1 MIPVPPMRPLPQ
13 MPNGGAS
20 PATAPHTDYRELV
33 ERIPAVSYTAEFGS
47 TCAWHFVSPQVE
59 QLLGFS
65 VEDWTS
71 DPGLWFRLIHED
83 DQETV
88 LAAEARTYA
97 EGVPFSCEY
106 RLLDRK
112 GDEVW
117 VRDDAVVRVDEDG
130 GRVLQGIMLDITPQK
145 RAEERLLY
153 LADHDSLTGLFN
165 RRRFFRELDS
175 YLAWS
180 ERHGDPGAVLL
191 LDVDRLKEVNDSF
204 GHEAGDELLKQVA
217 VLLAGRVR
225 QTDAVARLGGDE
237 FVVLLR
243 GLLPAQAR
251 ELAREI
257 PDLLAQTPVRI
268 GDTSIT
274 ASTSVGIALI
284 EAGRG
289 QQADSVVREAD
300 AAMYRSKAGRAVG
313 AAARDPERDRRGDLD
328 AASNGNEPES
338 ELEALILSVEQN
350 LNENTRIRDE
360 LRDRYGG
367 ALPNFVASLLA
378 QMDEQA
384 ARALHTLDRVRA
396 SERR

>member
-1 MIPVPPMRPLPQ
+1 MPPSSQ
-13 MPNGGAS
+13 SAPNGAHQ
-20 PATAPHTDYRELV
+20 PANARDTDYRQLV

-47 TCAWHFVSPQVE
+47 TCVWHFVSPQVE

-65 VEDWTS
+65 VEEWTA
-71 DPGLWFRLIHED
+71 DPGLWFRLIHPE
-83 DQETV
+83 DQENV
-88 LAAEARTYA
+88 LAAEGRTFG

-106 RLLDRK
+106 RLLDR
-112 GDEVW
+112 DNNEVW

-130 GRVLQGIMLDITPQK
+130 GRVLQGVMLDITAQK

-153 LADHDSLTGLFN
+153 LADHDSLTGIYN

-191 LDVDRLKEVNDSF
+191 LDVDRLKEINDTF
-204 GHEAGDELLKQVA
+204 GHEAGDELLKHVA
-217 VLLAGRVR
+217 ALLVRRVR

-257 PDLLAQTPVRI
+257 PELLSRSPVRV
-268 GDTSIT
+268 GDQAIT

-284 EAGRG
+284 ESGKG
-289 QQADSVVREAD
+289 QEADTVVREAD
-300 AAMYRSKAGRAVG
+300 ASMYRVKAGGRVSG
-313 AAARDPERDRRGDLD
+313 AARDPEGDRFQVTEIDEQQSELD
-328 AASNGNEPES
+328 A
-338 ELEALILSVEQN
+338 LLVSVEDD
-350 LNENTRIRDE
+350 LHENTRIREE
-360 LRDRYGG
+360 LRERYGG
-367 ALPNFVASLLA
+367 GLPNFVATLLA
-378 QMDEQA
+378 QMDATA
-384 ARALHTLDRVRA
+384 ARALHTLSRIRA
-396 SERR
+396 NGHR